1 MQRRSFVIVAVS
13 TTGGLALGAVWADRR
28 GRPKTVAPQFSPG
41 PFLRID
47 PDGTVTV
54 IVARAEMGQGT
65 RTALAM
71 LIAEELDADWTRV
84 RVEQGD
90 LDPRYGDQ
98 FAGGS
103 AVVRTSWKPLRQAGA
118 TARAMLTAAAAS
130 RWGVVPTD
138 CETRDGS
145 VRHPPTAR
153 VLAYGDLV
161 TAAAAL
167 PVPASVPLKPVSNF
181 RIIGTSRQNLDL
193 ADMVTGR
200 IRFGSDQ
207 RVPDMLFAVIE
218 RAPVFGGVV
227 RRVNDEA
234 ARAVRGV
241 RDVVVI
247 DADRVPAFG
256 ENNPKMANGVA
267 ILGDSTW
274 AAMEGRRA
282 LQVAWDDRG
291 GASESTAA
299 MRAGCERLAKESDRF
314 SIGRGGP
321 VDEALQ
327 ASARRIE
334 SVYETPLLAHAQMEP
349 MNCLADVRAGSCE
362 VWAPTQMPEY
372 VRIAAERITGLS
384 PDAIKVHVSRMGG
397 AFGRRFYADY
407 AAEAIY
413 LSRAVRRPVEVVW
426 SREDDLRHGFYRPA
440 GYHRLR
446 GGLDQSGRISA
457 WEHRLWNA
465 SRGHYLEWEGFKES
479 RFNPGELSPDDY
491 PVPMAP
497 AFHLGYTPIESRI
510 PRGQWRSV
518 ENSSNVFVTQSFLD
532 ELAHLADAEPLQFR
546 LDLAARGFALLS
558 SGSGY
563 DGRRHI
569 RVLQLAAERA
579 GWSRSLGA
587 GRGRGIAACF
597 ANASYVAEVVEV
609 TVKDGAVTVERVVAA
624 VDAGLVVHPEGAR
637 AQVEGAI
644 LQGLSAALGEEIT
657 VTGGRVDQGNFDSYP
672 VLRISQAPRIEIHF
686 ISGGEAPGGLGEPAL
701 PPAAPA
707 LANAIFAATGKR
719 IRRLP
724 IRASGLKP
732 G

>member
-267 ILGDSTW
+267 ILADSTW

-282 LQVAWDDRG
+282 L
-291 GASESTAA
+291 
-299 MRAGCERLAKESDRF
+299 
-314 SIGRGGP
+314 
-321 VDEALQ
+321 
-327 ASARRIE
+327 
-334 SVYETPLLAHAQMEP
+334 
-349 MNCLADVRAGSCE
+349 
-362 VWAPTQMPEY
+362 
-372 VRIAAERITGLS
+372 
-384 PDAIKVHVSRMGG
+384 
-397 AFGRRFYADY
+397 
-407 AAEAIY
+407 
-413 LSRAVRRPVEVVW
+413 
-426 SREDDLRHGFYRPA
+426 
-440 GYHRLR
+440 
-446 GGLDQSGRISA
+446 
-457 WEHRLWNA
+457 
-465 SRGHYLEWEGFKES
+465 
-479 RFNPGELSPDDY
+479 
-491 PVPMAP
+491 
-497 AFHLGYTPIESRI
+497 
-510 PRGQWRSV
+510 
-518 ENSSNVFVTQSFLD
+518 
-532 ELAHLADAEPLQFR
+532 
-546 LDLAARGFALLS
+546 
-558 SGSGY
+558 
-563 DGRRHI
+563 
-569 RVLQLAAERA
+569 
-579 GWSRSLGA
+579 
-587 GRGRGIAACF
+587 
-597 ANASYVAEVVEV
+597 
-609 TVKDGAVTVERVVAA
+609 
-624 VDAGLVVHPEGAR
+624 
-637 AQVEGAI
+637 
-644 LQGLSAALGEEIT
+644 
-657 VTGGRVDQGNFDSYP
+657 
-672 VLRISQAPRIEIHF
+672 
-686 ISGGEAPGGLGEPAL
+686 
-701 PPAAPA
+701 
-707 LANAIFAATGKR
+707 
-719 IRRLP
+719 
-724 IRASGLKP
+724 
-732 G
+732 